1 WFAPFAPTQF
11 LLSGFYFRPC
21 RIEYHEVIL
30 EYFRC
35 RCGTHVLR
43 QLPDHVSVMLQA
55 TTAETGS
62 VLNFVR
68 HSSR

>member
-1 WFAPFAPTQF
+1 MVGVIRPNAI

-21 RIEYHEVIL
+21 RNEYHEAIP

-35 RCGTHVLR
+35 RCGTHVLC
-43 QLPDHVSVMLQA
+43 QLHDHVSVMLQA